1 MRKAS
6 TVTVP
11 SGTPGVSRD
20 PLPDTALLLGQL
32 RSQGAQAGWE
42 EFLRQYSAILYQAV
56 HTFTRDEDKA
66 GDCFVHICEQLA
78 RNGFRR
84 LLQFK
89 SDGPA
94 SFSTWLQVVVR
105 NLCYDWHRKR
115 HGRLRPF
122 KSIQNFSP
130 LEHEVYRC
138 RYERGLSREETLQQL
153 LATWPT
159 VKMDE
164 LADIEARIENSLS
177 SRQHW
182 LLSAWKQRESRESI
196 SETEQEARDQAP
208 ATMDTGPDPEA
219 IAADSQQQAKL
230 QKCIGLLLPTERLIV
245 QLRFEDELSLDEI
258 ARLTGLGDAQRVHR
272 RLTAILQ
279 KLRVSMDARSAAK
292 IGGHVREIRRETK
305 QARNGLP

>member
-11 SGTPGVSRD
+11 SGTPGASRD
-20 PLPDTALLLGQL
+20 PSPDIGLLLGRL
-32 RSQGAQAGWE
+32 RSPEAQAAWA
-42 EFLRQYSAILYQAV
+42 EFLLQHSAILYQAV

-66 GDCFVHICEQLA
+66 GDCFVFICEQLA
-78 RNGFRR
+78 RNDFRR

-94 SFSTWLQVVVR
+94 SFSTWLQVVAR
-105 NLCYDWHRKR
+105 NLCYDWHRKK

-122 KSIQNFSP
+122 KSTQSFSP

-159 VKMDE
+159 VKLDE
-164 LADIEARIENSLS
+164 LADIETRIENSLS

-182 LLSAWKQRESRESI
+182 LLSAWKQRESPQSI
-196 SETEQEARDQAP
+196 SDTEQEAREETP
-208 ATMDTGPDPEA
+208 ATVDTGPDPEA
-219 IAADSQQQAKL
+219 IAVDSQQQARL
-230 QKCIGLLLPTERLIV
+230 QRCVGLLLPTERLIV

-292 IGGHVREIRRETK
+292 IGGRVREIRRETK
-305 QARNGLP
+305 